1 MKQIDKTPPV
11 PTGNP
16 QTDISAV
23 ITYLYYMREQIN
35 FILNYIE
42 RREGA

>member
-1 MKQIDKTPPV
+1 MNKIDKTPPA
-11 PTGNP
+11 PTGDP

-35 FILNYIE
+35 FILSIIE